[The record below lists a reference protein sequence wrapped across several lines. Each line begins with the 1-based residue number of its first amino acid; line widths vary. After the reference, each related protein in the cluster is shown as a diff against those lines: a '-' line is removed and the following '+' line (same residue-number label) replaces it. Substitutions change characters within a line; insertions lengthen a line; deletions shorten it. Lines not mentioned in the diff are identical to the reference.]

1 MDEKE
6 ITQRLFSDPDG
17 FFDFL
22 EANKIDISDLKK
34 LDLPKLFIRKRYQE
48 LFKQENFEAAEA
60 IFWLSYFAE
69 RELRESI
76 FFVETQLGRNS
87 KEIDAILDEMTFG
100 QKIVFIQK
108 NYNPEG
114 KSDKY
119 IEILRTIKNLRNDVA
134 HGRIE
139 DLKYGRYSLSD
150 VRAQMKLT
158 IDLMNGA
165 LNK

>member
-1 MDEKE
+1 
-6 ITQRLFSDPDG
+6 
-17 FFDFL
+17 
-22 EANKIDISDLKK
+22 
-34 LDLPKLFIRKRYQE
+34 
-48 LFKQENFEAAEA
+48 
-60 IFWLSYFAE
+60 
-69 RELRESI
+69 
-76 FFVETQLGRNS
+76 
-87 KEIDAILDEMTFG
+87 MTFG

-158 IDLMNGA
+158 IDMMNGA

>member
-1 MDEKE
+1 MDEEE
-6 ITQRLFSDPDG
+6 IKQKLFLDPDG

-22 EANKIDISDLKK
+22 ETRKIDISGLKS
-34 LDLPKLFIRKRYQE
+34 LDLLRLFIRERYKE

-76 FFVETQLGRNS
+76 LFVETQLGKNPD
-87 KEIDAILDEMTFG
+87 EIDARLDEMTFG
-100 QKIVFIQK
+100 KKIIFIQK

-119 IEILRTIKNLRNDVA
+119 IEALRVIKNLRNDVA

-139 DLKYGRYSLSD
+139 NLKYGRYSLAD
-150 VRAQMKLT
+150 IRGQMKLT